1 MSFDI
6 HEFRHIPV
14 LPFTRW
20 FNPHQGGPLW
30 PNWDHALEQRH
41 CRDGKPN
48 DIPPEV
54 PSDEDLFATG
64 NSGFW
69 CGPIH
74 YHFGHQILE
83 FSTRIPVYVNHL
95 QENQKLIFGTH
106 KNQSEFLVDQPIFF
120 RQILEWYEIP
130 ERSVVISATPT
141 IFKTLSC
148 AKQQEQWLD
157 VPGNENYIELLS
169 KHAAKRLN
177 HPRSKGLKA
186 YVSRTCL
193 QDKTMAGEGYLEE
206 FLAANGFTIIHPEK
220 ISLIEQLSTY
230 NDADLLL
237 FSEGSAVHCLQLLG
251 KIKARIAILSRR
263 KNRPIAEKILSTR
276 SQHVEHFDNI
286 KGILDTVWADN
297 KIAHWKA
304 LTLLRQKGLKRTL
317 RSLGVE
323 MTHWSNDDFQNAVE
337 NDIRSWIS
345 TQLQRPNFEE
355 NNGIKVL
362 KRSLNAL
369 NMRSSSYLNGMS
381 K

>member
-148 AKQQEQWLD
+148 AKQQELC
-157 VPGNENYIELLS
+157 
-169 KHAAKRLN
+169 KRL
-177 HPRSKGLKA
+177 
-186 YVSRTCL
+186 RT
-193 QDKTMAGEGYLEE
+193 
-206 FLAANGFTIIHPEK
+206 
-220 ISLIEQLSTY
+220 
-230 NDADLLL
+230 
-237 FSEGSAVHCLQLLG
+237 
-251 KIKARIAILSRR
+251 
-263 KNRPIAEKILSTR
+263 
-276 SQHVEHFDNI
+276 
-286 KGILDTVWADN
+286 
-297 KIAHWKA
+297 
-304 LTLLRQKGLKRTL
+304 
-317 RSLGVE
+317 
-323 MTHWSNDDFQNAVE
+323 
-337 NDIRSWIS
+337 
-345 TQLQRPNFEE
+345 
-355 NNGIKVL
+355 
-362 KRSLNAL
+362 
-369 NMRSSSYLNGMS
+369 
-381 K
+381 